1 MREREKSFFPAV
13 LVLSALEL
21 NDRTWMAFSFCN
33 CLLNWYSRTDA
44 IGAAKVALLAMI
56 LNWRVESN
64 VGVVR
69 DPKQCN
75 PTCFS

>member
-1 MREREKSFFPAV
+1 
-13 LVLSALEL
+13 
-21 NDRTWMAFSFCN
+21 MAFSFCN